1 MREGGWAVGLTDL
14 VVFRESYESEH
25 VSSLLA
31 CGWRRGQER
40 LDSVRHARLLFS
52 RRSRRFSGLES
63 CCCTEALDTS
73 TTTRAYSAPLRVS
86 CHSVFAMHLIARNAV
101 RSLRTLPTQPAGHLG
116 PVRYLRSTT
125 PSTPDVNND
134 AAAADSP
141 EAAAPRPTQTGATPS
156 AEAVPPLNPAA
167 ETPTP
172 HQSQPTP
179 ADPTAPPTDA
189 LSTRQ
194 NSIAEAFLD
203 LHPDVAPRT
212 EEELNAGG
220 QGAHFPGDKT
230 GAKARGAGKSSIEK
244 KRANLARA
252 AGAVT
257 VAGLLWATYD
267 LGKDWQD
274 EEEAKKMYAR
284 SDDKQAIEE
293 AEQGGWMG
301 WWGRLKLRAAD
312 HLDVRFS
319 YSLLF

>member
-1 MREGGWAVGLTDL
+1 
-14 VVFRESYESEH
+14 
-25 VSSLLA
+25 
-31 CGWRRGQER
+31 
-40 LDSVRHARLLFS
+40 
-52 RRSRRFSGLES
+52 
-63 CCCTEALDTS
+63 
-73 TTTRAYSAPLRVS
+73 
-86 CHSVFAMHLIARNAV
+86 MHLIARNAL
-101 RSLRTLPTQPAGHLG
+101 RCCPLRTLPQQPAGHLG
-116 PVRYLRSTT
+116 AVRYLRSTT
-125 PSTPDVNND
+125 PSTPDPNND

-141 EAAAPRPTQTGATPS
+141 DAAAPRPTQTAATPS
-156 AEAVPPLNPAA
+156 ADAVPPLNPA
-167 ETPTP
+167 EEVPTP
-172 HQSQPTP
+172 HQPQPTP
-179 ADPTAPPTDA
+179 ADPTAPAPAPATPAGQVSPPTDA

-212 EEELNAGG
+212 EEELNAA
-220 QGAHFPGDKT
+220 GAHFPGDKT

-312 HLDVRFS
+312 HLDV
-319 YSLLF
+319 SLLSCALTVSGRSHPPLVHST